1 MTALLMRQ
9 DPFEEFFRNLT
20 RPVMPYPAAAMR
32 VDVHEDATAY
42 TIRADLPGVNKDDIR
57 VSVDGERV
65 TVSAETRSENEVKDG
80 ETVLRRERQV
90 GTVSRTFVLGQAV
103 DDAQATA
110 KYVNGVLELTLPKK
124 APATVRRLTIQ

>member
-9 DPFEEFFRNLT
+9 DPFEGFFRNLT
-20 RPVMPYPAAAMR
+20 RPVTPYPAAMR
-32 VDVHEDATAY
+32 VDVREDATAY
-42 TIRADLPGVNKDDIR
+42 TIRADLPGVNKDDIH

-65 TVSAETRSENEVKDG
+65 TVSAETRSENEVKDS
-80 ETVLRRERQV
+80 ETVLRRERHA
-90 GTVSRTFVLGQAV
+90 GTVSRTFALGQPV

-110 KYVNGVLELTLPKK
+110 KYVDGVLELTLPKK